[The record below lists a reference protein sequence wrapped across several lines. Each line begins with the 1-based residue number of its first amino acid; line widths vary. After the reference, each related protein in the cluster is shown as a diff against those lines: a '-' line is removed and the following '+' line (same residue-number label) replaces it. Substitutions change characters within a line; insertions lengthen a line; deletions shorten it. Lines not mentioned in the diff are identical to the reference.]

1 MLGFQGHQK
10 QIELVRRLFGHKVAQ
25 NTLSLYGIQFAGYII
40 PLITLP
46 YLARVLRAQGFGL
59 LLFSQ
64 SFALGA
70 SITIEYGF
78 NLCAT
83 RKAAQSQ
90 GDRQG
95 LAALAADVL
104 GAKLM
109 LLAGFTVIAAIAG
122 FTVGNFRHHPNYL
135 LWAILQA
142 LAMGLSPFWYF
153 QGTERMVG
161 AVLIELFARAA
172 AAMSI
177 LLVVKNSGDGGKAL
191 ACLALAAGAI
201 LIVQTGWMYHE
212 IGFQR
217 PRWEA
222 SSRALRVGWDMFLFR
237 GAYNIY
243 GSANAFILGLFAPSL
258 QVGYYGGAERIAK
271 VIQGLTLPFS
281 QAFYPHI
288 SRLAAHDRPKAE
300 RLVRRTIPLAG
311 AVGFALAAVLALGAP
326 RAVALILGRGY
337 EGSIGVLYVFALILP
352 FNSLNNALIMHWML
366 PLGMERAVGTVMVG
380 GILTN
385 IISASV
391 LAPRLAHLGM
401 AWAILIA
408 EAGQLTAL
416 VTILLRR
423 SSVSRRRFRET
434 EIPLIESP

>member
-1 MLGFQGHQK
+1 MSDFHGHQK
-10 QIELVRRLFGHKVAQ
+10 QVDFARRLFGHKVAK

-83 RKAAQSQ
+83 RKAAQNQ
-90 GDRQG
+90 RDRQS

-104 GAKLM
+104 GAKLI
-109 LLAGFTVIAAIAG
+109 LLAGFAVIAAMAA
-122 FTVGNFRHHPNYL
+122 FTVGNFRQHPNYL

-142 LAMGLSPFWYF
+142 LALGLSPFWYF

-161 AVLIELFARAA
+161 AVLIELFARAVA
-172 AAMSI
+172 ALSV
-177 LLVVKNSGDGGKAL
+177 LLVVKNSDDGWKAL
-191 ACLALAAGAI
+191 ACLALTASAI
-201 LIVQTGWMYHE
+201 SIVQTLWMYYE
-212 IGFQR
+212 IGFCR
-217 PRWEA
+217 LRWEA
-222 SSRALRVGWDMFLFR
+222 SFRALRIGWDMFLFR

-243 GSANAFILGLFAPSL
+243 TTANAFILGLFAPSL

-271 VIQGLTLPFS
+271 AIQGLTLPFS

-288 SRLAAHDRPKAE
+288 SRLACHDRPQAE

-311 AVGFALAAVLALGAP
+311 AAAFALAAILALCAH
-326 RAVALILGRGY
+326 RVVALILGRGY

-352 FNSLNNALIMHWML
+352 INALNNALIMHWML
-366 PLGMERAVGTVMVG
+366 PLGMERVVRTVMVG
-380 GILTN
+380 AILAN

-408 EAGQLTAL
+408 EASQLTAL

-423 SSVSRRRFRET
+423 NSVFRRRFREA
-434 EIPLIESP
+434 EIQLIESP